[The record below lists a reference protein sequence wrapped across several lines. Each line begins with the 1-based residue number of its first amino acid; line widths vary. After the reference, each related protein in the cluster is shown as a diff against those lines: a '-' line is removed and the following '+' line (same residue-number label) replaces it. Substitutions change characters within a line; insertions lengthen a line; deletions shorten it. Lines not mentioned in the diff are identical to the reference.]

1 MKETRVRSLIWIPH
15 AAEELNLST
24 TTIEPV
30 LWAGEPQ
37 LLKCTW
43 PRFHRLQQEKP
54 PQWEA
59 CTPQLESNPRSPQLE
74 KSLCSSKGPAEPEIN
89 KLIKN
94 KKKVQKKKSQQRH
107 ILRSWKIP
115 PTPQFPN
122 SSSPPLDLQNASG
135 HSHTPYSRSSA
146 PGGIRVE
153 RDGGLCC
160 LPLPKANNFCKFHM
174 NRWPMNTF
182 QVPIRALQRGI
193 ASKGPRGL
201 SFTVFPVTPQV
212 ELKALYY
219 ILRASALKSAWSEL
233 QPWLRHFLPSLWA

>member
-37 LLKCTW
+37 LLKFTW

-89 KLIKN
+89 KIIKK
-94 KKKVQKKKSQQRH
+94 KKKVKKKITTKAYLKKLKNTTNTTISQ
-107 ILRSWKIP
+107 LL
-115 PTPQFPN
+115 FP
-122 SSSPPLDLQNASG
+122 SAGSPKCQW
-135 HSHTPYSRSSA
+135 
-146 PGGIRVE
+146 
-153 RDGGLCC
+153 
-160 LPLPKANNFCKFHM
+160 PLPYTLLKVKCSRGDQSGE
-174 NRWPMNTF
+174 RWWSLLLATTK
-182 QVPIRALQRGI
+182 
-193 ASKGPRGL
+193 SKQL
-201 SFTVFPVTPQV
+201 
-212 ELKALYY
+212 L
-219 ILRASALKSAWSEL
+219 
-233 QPWLRHFLPSLWA
+233 